1 MKKKIRLTETD
12 LNRIIKR
19 QVKKAINEI
28 SYGTVD
34 DAQAINHNLFW
45 GLQNGSR
52 DYDFEDGFDNF
63 MRDLGKL
70 EEDFD
75 GITYNFPEDRTNS
88 NIEKIRSLLGVLH
101 GQINDIKECA
111 NKINDILIRKEKQR
125 DNFERATMD
134 YDNAHEND
142 DVSWDEYRKG
152 EINNI

>member
-1 MKKKIRLTETD
+1 MKKRIRLTEEQ
-12 LNRIIKR
+12 I
-19 QVKKAINEI
+19 KKAINEI

-52 DYDFEDGFDNF
+52 DYGFEDGFDNF

-75 GITYNFPEDRTNS
+75 NFTYNFPQERTNS

-101 GQINDIKECA
+101 GHLTGVKECA
-111 NKINDILIRKEKQR
+111 NEINNILVRKEKQR
-125 DNFERATMD
+125 DNLERATMD

-152 EINNI
+152 EINS